1 MGQGRKYHL
10 QRHYTIL
17 LADVVPDD
25 YLENVLYAASSA
37 ANSGHNDGTI
47 YFGFLGGVEE
57 DVLASTDPNEFN
69 TGELVGPRI
78 VGAVNYHAEE
88 DLDRFDS
95 REGEYWEV
103 PNTGV

>member
-47 YFGFLGGVEE
+47 YYGFQSGVE
-57 DVLASTDPNEFN
+57 DVFASTDPDEFD
-69 TGELVGPRI
+69 TDESGHRPDASVQ
-78 VGAVNYHAEE
+78 YHAEE
-88 DLDRFDS
+88 DLDVYGS
-95 REGEYWEV
+95 LQGEFWEV